1 MDIFIFEYIS
11 SGGFNNASRSLLSE
25 GFGMLTALINDFAE
39 MGFKINLIIDIKLK
53 SEILSLNT
61 KLNEIMTD
69 KVELNIRFIENSE
82 ELEQSIDNFVKISDY
97 SLFIAPE
104 FDNISFD
111 IVERAERVSKNF
123 NRKMLN
129 TPAKYIKIF
138 GKKNFALSLLK
149 NDILKPKSYS
159 LQEFMQFFESE
170 SLYVEIFGAIRAPVQ
185 KFIMKPDDGAGC
197 IDTFEISIDSND
209 IQNNP
214 SAVIGSL
221 KGIFKKIKISYG
233 PHNYIIQKKIDG
245 IPLSVS
251 AINRQG
257 KPSFFSLNRQFIE
270 FDVLSEF
277 NDHVKLS
284 KLEYIGGLTPYDELP
299 EEIFRYILSFLQ
311 DFCRNYKFTGFFGI
325 DFIYNPLTSS
335 LEDTAGN
342 IYLIEINPRVTT
354 PYIAYSKLFRKLSE
368 NLAGLFFDG
377 NYIQKRNYFDGTCE
391 FKKNQKTGLM
401 DIVFK

>member
-11 SGGFNNASRSLLSE
+11 SGGFNNASHSLLSE

-61 KLNEIMTD
+61 KLNDIFLD
-69 KVELNIRFIENSE
+69 KIDINIKFVEKSE
-82 ELEQSIDNFVKISDY
+82 ELERSIDDFVKISDY

-111 IVERAERVSKNF
+111 IVEKAERICKNF
-123 NRKMLN
+123 ARKMLN
-129 TPAKYIKIF
+129 VPAEYIKIF
-138 GKKNFALSLLK
+138 SKKNFDQSLLK
-149 NDILKPKSYS
+149 NDILKPESY
-159 LQEFMQFFESE
+159 LLKEFMQFFESE
-170 SLYVEIFGAIRAPVQ
+170 SLYKEIFGAIRDPVQ

-209 IQNNP
+209 IHNHP

-221 KGIFKKIKISYG
+221 KGIFKKIKINYAQ
-233 PHNYIIQKKIDG
+233 HNYIIQKKIEG

-257 KPSFFSLNRQFIE
+257 KLAFFSLNLQFIE
-270 FDVLSEF
+270 FNVLPEF
-277 NDHVKLS
+277 NDSVKLS

-299 EEIFRYILSFLQ
+299 EEIFHYIHSK
-311 DFCRNYKFTGFFGI
+311 D
-325 DFIYNPLTSS
+325 LT
-335 LEDTAGN
+335 
-342 IYLIEINPRVTT
+342 Y
-354 PYIAYSKLFRKLSE
+354 
-368 NLAGLFFDG
+368 
-377 NYIQKRNYFDGTCE
+377 
-391 FKKNQKTGLM
+391 
-401 DIVFK
+401 